1 MQLDL
6 LFRDVRVVDGSGA
19 EPYTADVAV
28 AGDRI
33 VAIGKLNGQTAK
45 RVINGNGRCLMP
57 GFIDVHTH
65 DDTQVI
71 HQPEM
76 LAKISQGVT
85 TVIVGNCGI
94 SASPVT
100 LTGVPPDPLNL
111 LGNKETF
118 IYPSFHHYTEAV
130 EQACPSVNVAALV
143 GHTALRANVMQEFD
157 RPAET
162 SEIEQMC
169 ASLQSALEAGAIGL
183 SSGLAYTNAR
193 QAPVSEM
200 QPLVDIV
207 GAFGAI
213 YTTHMRNEHDG
224 LLDSLEES
232 FSTARTAGADLVI
245 SHLKCAGAGNW
256 GRAPLALAAL
266 ENAASRQSCHC
277 DCYPYSRSST
287 TLDAWR
293 VDGTMEIYITW
304 SEPHPEMAKQTLKE
318 IAAQWGIDQWQ
329 ATERLRPAGAIY
341 SMMSEEDVRQILA
354 HPLAM
359 IGSDGLP
366 SDPNP
371 HPRLWGTFP
380 RVLAHYCRDLKLF
393 NLAEAVRKMTGMSAA
408 RFRLQDR
415 GLVREGAF
423 ADLTLV
429 DMVRIEDVASYS
441 DPCRQAPGIDLVVV
455 NGVVSYENGQVQRRQ
470 GRMLKPILNTQHY
483 PAAKNPALE
492 WNYRR

>member
-1 MQLDL
+1 MAFDL
-6 LFRDVRVVDGSGA
+6 LFRAVTVVDGSGA
-19 EPYTADVAV
+19 EPYVSDVAIG
-28 AGDRI
+28 GDRI
-33 VAIGKLNGQTAK
+33 AAIGNLEGQAAQ
-45 RVINGNGRCLMP
+45 RAINGNGRCLMP

-65 DDTQVI
+65 DDTNVI
-71 HQPEM
+71 HHPEM

-94 SASPVT
+94 SASPVSLPGT
-100 LTGVPPDPLNL
+100 PPDPMNL
-111 LGNKETF
+111 LGAQEAFVYPTF
-118 IYPSFHHYTEAV
+118 QHYAYAV
-130 EQACPSVNVAALV
+130 ELACPSVNVAALI
-143 GHTALRANVMQEFD
+143 GHTALRANVMAQFD
-157 RPAET
+157 RPAT
-162 SEIEQMC
+162 SGELEQMC
-169 ASLQSALEAGAIGL
+169 SALQDALESGAIGL
-183 SSGLAYTNAR
+183 SSGLAYTNAKR
-193 QAPVSEM
+193 APPSEI

-207 GAFGAI
+207 GEYGAL

-232 FSTARTAGADLVI
+232 FTTARNAGAALVI

-266 ENAASRQSCHC
+266 EKAASKQSCNC
-277 DCYPYSRSST
+277 DCYPYSASST

-293 VDGTMEIYITW
+293 VDGKMEIYITW
-304 SEPHPEMAKQTLKE
+304 SEPHPEMARQTLRE

-341 SMMSEEDVRQILA
+341 HMMSEEDVRKILA
-354 HPLAM
+354 HPLSM

-366 SDPNP
+366 GDPNP

-380 RVLAHYCRDLKLF
+380 RVLAHYCRDLQLF
-393 NLAEAVRKMTGMSAA
+393 KLAEAVRKMTGMPAT

-415 GLVREGAF
+415 GVVREGAF

-429 DMVRIEDVASYS
+429 DMARIEDVATYS

-455 NGVVSYENGQVQRRQ
+455 NGVVSYEDGQVQGRQ
-470 GRMLKPILNTQHY
+470 GRLLKRRPVGLNG
-483 PAAKNPALE
+483 
-492 WNYRR
+492 

>member
-1 MQLDL
+1 MTFDL
-6 LFRDVRVVDGSGA
+6 LFRAVMVVDGSGA
-19 EPYTADVAV
+19 EPYMADVAV
-28 AGDRI
+28 AGERI
-33 VAIGKLNGQTAK
+33 VAIGDLRGEAAQ
-45 RVINGNGRCLMP
+45 RVIEGNGRCLMP

-65 DDTQVI
+65 DDTNVI

-94 SASPVT
+94 SASPVV
-100 LTGVPPDPLNL
+100 LPDAPPDPMNL
-111 LGNKETF
+111 LGKKDAFVYPTF
-118 IYPSFHHYTEAV
+118 QHYVAAV
-130 EQACPSVNVAALV
+130 EDAGPSVNVAALI
-143 GHTALRANVMQEFD
+143 GHTALRANVMTQFD
-157 RPAET
+157 RPAT
-162 SEIEQMC
+162 RSELEQMC
-169 ASLQSALEAGAIGL
+169 GTLQDALDAGAIGL

-193 QAPVSEM
+193 QAPMSEM

-207 GAFGAI
+207 GASGAI

-232 FSTARTAGADLVI
+232 FTTARQAGAELVI

-266 ENAASRQSCHC
+266 EKAASEQSCNC
-277 DCYPYSRSST
+277 DCYPYNCSST

-293 VDGTMEIYITW
+293 VDGKMEIYITW
-304 SEPHPEMAKQTLKE
+304 SEPHPEMAKKTLQE
-318 IAAQWGIDQWQ
+318 IAELWGVDQWQ

-341 SMMSEEDVRQILA
+341 HMMSEDDVRQVLA
-354 HPLAM
+354 HPLSM
-359 IGSDGLP
+359 VGSDGLP

-380 RVLAHYCRDLKLF
+380 RVLAYYCRDLKLF
-393 NLAEAVRKMTGMSAA
+393 DLAEAVRKMTGLSAT
-408 RFRLQDR
+408 RFRLRDR
-415 GLVREGAF
+415 GRVREGAF

-429 DMVRIEDVASYS
+429 DMTRIEDVATYR

-455 NGVVSYENGQVQRRQ
+455 NGVVSYEDGKVQ
-470 GRMLKPILNTQHY
+470 GRNGRLLKREPGIPAIL
-483 PAAKNPALE
+483 
-492 WNYRR
+492 

>member
-1 MQLDL
+1 MVLDL
-6 LFRDVRVVDGSGA
+6 LFRDVTVVDGSGA
-19 EPYTADVAV
+19 EPYRADVAV
-28 AGDRI
+28 KDDRI
-33 VAIGKLNGQTAK
+33 VAIGTLHEQPAL
-45 RVINGNGRCLMP
+45 RVIEGEGRCLMP

-65 DDTQVI
+65 DDTNVI
-71 HQPEM
+71 DNPDM

-94 SASPVT
+94 STSPVS
-100 LTGVPPDPLNL
+100 LPGAPPDPLNL
-111 LGNKETF
+111 LGRAEAFVYPTF
-118 IYPSFHHYTEAV
+118 AQYAAAV
-130 EQACPSVNVAALV
+130 THASPSVNVAALI
-143 GHTALRANVMQEFD
+143 GHTALRASVMTQFD
-157 RPAET
+157 RPASPDELA
-162 SEIEQMC
+162 QMC
-169 ASLQSALEAGAIGL
+169 TALEGALNAGAIGL

-193 QAPVSEM
+193 LAPVEEM
-200 QPLVDIV
+200 QPLVDLV
-207 GAFGAI
+207 GAHGAL

-224 LLDSLEES
+224 LMDSLEES
-232 FSTARTAGADLVI
+232 FSTARKAGADLVI

-266 ENAASRQSCHC
+266 EKAASEQSCNC

-304 SEPHPEMAKQTLKE
+304 SESCPEMARQTLKE
-318 IAAQWGIDQWQ
+318 IAEKWGVDQWE

-341 SMMSEEDVRQILA
+341 SMMSEEDVRKILS
-354 HPLAM
+354 HPLSM

-380 RVLAHYCRDLKLF
+380 RVLAHYCRDLGLF
-393 NLAEAVRKMTGMSAA
+393 PLAEAVRKMTGMSAA
-408 RFRLQDR
+408 RFRLKDR
-415 GLVREGAF
+415 GVIRQGAF

-429 DMVRIEDVASYS
+429 DMTQIQDVATYN

-455 NGVVSYENGQVQRRQ
+455 NGVVSYEEGEVVNRQ
-470 GRMLKPILNTQHY
+470 GRMLK
-483 PAAKNPALE
+483 A
-492 WNYRR
+492 